1 MLIKIVKMKKINYK
15 HFNKIDSTNLWA
27 KENLKTF
34 DRNSSY
40 IITADSQSNGQ
51 GSKSRN
57 WHSPEG
63 GLYCT
68 ICIPLTES
76 KKNIHTLSLLTGICI
91 SDTLSNNNN
100 NNNNI
105 CISDTLSN
113 DNIDIQ
119 LKWPNDLILNNKK
132 IGGILSESIIE
143 NNINWL
149 IIGFGINMNTKFE
162 DIEAINRP
170 LYPASSIYI
179 ETKKYISNDIFIDAF
194 IKNFNELFEEWLKD
208 GFTNFIEKYNQ
219 KNILINKFVE
229 ISYGDL
235 IKFGS
240 FYGIGN
246 NGELLLTTPIGP
258 ETFYNG
264 DIIRVFG

>member
-1 MLIKIVKMKKINYK
+1 MNRINYK
-15 HFNKIDSTNLWA
+15 HFNKINSTNLWV
-27 KENLKTF
+27 KENIKTF
-34 DRNSSY
+34 DRKSSY

-91 SDTLSNNNN
+91 SDTLSNN
-100 NNNNI
+100 
-105 CISDTLSN
+105 D
-113 DNIDIQ
+113 IDIQ

-179 ETKKYISNDIFIDAF
+179 ETKKYISNDIFINAF

-229 ISYGDL
+229 INDDDL

-240 FYGIGN
+240 FYGIGD

-264 DIIRVFG
+264 DIIRIFE